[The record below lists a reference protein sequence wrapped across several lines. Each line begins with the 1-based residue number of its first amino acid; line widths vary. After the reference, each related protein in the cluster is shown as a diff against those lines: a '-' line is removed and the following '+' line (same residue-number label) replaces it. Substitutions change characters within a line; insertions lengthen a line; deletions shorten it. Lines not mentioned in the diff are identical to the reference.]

1 MAKVSYVNPQVS
13 VAVTYNWSAYTPLL
27 GDLDLCTVNQ
37 DAPGVGTSA
46 GGLNTITTSILPRVP
61 YVEQLGMIVAG
72 WEPTLGGGEFILLK
86 IATVTAI
93 PLGTLVQWDATYTAS
108 VVPTASAA
116 KSGVPVAVCI
126 ANTAGI
132 TGGITSQT
140 PVQYAWFQIQGQV
153 QVLTT
158 AVIRTIN
165 GRVFISGTDGRV
177 MVTSAASKQVL
188 GARFAASNSATISLN
203 LVYLNRSFV
212 QGNIT

>member
-1 MAKVSYVNPQVS
+1 MARVSYANPQVS
-13 VAVTYNWSAYTPLL
+13 AAVTYNWSASTQLL

-61 YVEQLGMIVAG
+61 FVQQLGMIVQG
-72 WEPTLGGGEFILLK
+72 WEPTLGGGEFIFLK
-86 IATVTAI
+86 VATVTAV

-116 KSGVPVAVCI
+116 KTGVPVAVCI
-126 ANTAGI
+126 ANTVGI

-153 QVLTT
+153 QTLCT
-158 AVIRTIN
+158 AVIRTVN
-165 GRVFISGTDGRV
+165 GKVFVSGTDGRV
-177 MVTSAASKQVL
+177 MVTSASSKQIL
-188 GARFAASNSATISLN
+188 GARFAASNSATISMN
-203 LVYLNRSFV
+203 LVYFNRSCV
-212 QGNIT
+212 QSNIT